1 MGMTCMSTIGGSS
14 GPVFGT
20 LMVTLGKELPAAAG
34 RRRHGRARWPPASPR

>member
-20 LMVTLGKELPAAAG
+20 LLVTLGKELPDPPDGAA
-34 RRRHGRARWPPASPR
+34 RWRARSTPASRR